1 MIADESG
8 DENGHDGE
16 QGEEDEE
23 SGEAGGREAN
33 AIQTTTTILIV
44 NLALQ
49 EKKQV
54 KPGFTT

>member
-23 SGEAGGREAN
+23 SGKAGGREAN
-33 AIQTTTTILIV
+33 ARHLV
-44 NLALQ
+44 
-49 EKKQV
+49 EQV
-54 KPGFTT
+54 PPLLPGS